1 MRIMRFLIKIIL
13 LPVVM
18 ILSLMK
24 LLLDGATRVYCLFS
38 GVAINLLIICAVL
51 AIITGQWLDLGVFAV
66 LFVGIIVVL
75 FSAGTIT
82 VVLDNLKE
90 KIKEV

>member
-1 MRIMRFLIKIIL
+1 MRFLIKIIL

-24 LLLDGATRVYCLFS
+24 LLLDGATRVYCLIA

-51 AIITGQWLDLGVFAV
+51 AIITRQWFALGVF
-66 LFVGIIVVL
+66 GPIR
-75 FSAGTIT
+75 
-82 VVLDNLKE
+82 
-90 KIKEV
+90 

>member
-1 MRIMRFLIKIIL
+1 MRFLIKIIL

-51 AIITGQWLDLGVFAV
+51 AIITGQWFDLGVFAV

-90 KIKEV
+90 RIKEV

>member
-1 MRIMRFLIKIIL
+1 MRLLIKIIL

-24 LLLDGATRVYCLFS
+24 LLLDGVTRVYCLVT
-38 GVAINLLIICAVL
+38 GVAINLLVICTVL
-51 AIITGQWLDLGVFAV
+51 AIITGQWFALGVFAV
-66 LFVGIIVVL
+66 VFVGVIAVL
-75 FSAGTIT
+75 FGAGIMT

-90 KIKEV
+90 SIKEV

>member
-1 MRIMRFLIKIIL
+1 MRFLIKIIL

-51 AIITGQWLDLGVFAV
+51 AIITGQWFDLGVFAV

>member
-1 MRIMRFLIKIIL
+1 MIFLIKIIL

-51 AIITGQWLDLGVFAV
+51 AIITGQWFDLGVFAV

-90 KIKEV
+90 RIKEV

>member
-1 MRIMRFLIKIIL
+1 
-13 LPVVM
+13 
-18 ILSLMK
+18 MK
-24 LLLDGATRVYCLFS
+24 
-38 GVAINLLIICAVL
+38 
-51 AIITGQWLDLGVFAV
+51 LGVFAV

>member
-1 MRIMRFLIKIIL
+1 MIFLIKIIL

-24 LLLDGATRVYCLFS
+24 LLLDGATRVYCLIA

-51 AIITGQWLDLGVFAV
+51 AIITRQWFALGVFAV
-66 LFVGIIVVL
+66 VFVGIIVVL
-75 FSAGTIT
+75 FSAGIIT

-90 KIKEV
+90 RIKEV